1 MNAMT
6 RPPVRNDTACLGC
19 GKGGV
24 RRRGYCAGCRLQ
36 RETRPP
42 GAAAPVAPPPR
53 FTTGGRRELMLLTR
67 IGRLL
72 EPLAPASRRRL
83 VRYLATQATGE
94 RP

>member
-1 MNAMT
+1 
-6 RPPVRNDTACLGC
+6 
-19 GKGGV
+19 
-24 RRRGYCAGCRLQ
+24 
-36 RETRPP
+36 
-42 GAAAPVAPPPR
+42 
-53 FTTGGRRELMLLTR
+53 MLLTR